1 MATKSTTSKPKT
13 ASKSSQTPETK
24 LVREL
29 AKILEDT
36 NLSEIEMEK
45 GSLKIRVARHSGPA
59 MAAQPLQYAAPLA
72 QAPSPAALP
81 ASTIEAPMSDGIE
94 DFSAHPGVVKSP
106 MVGTAYIR
114 PSPDADSFVKVGDS
128 VKAGDTILLVEA
140 MKTFNPITAEK
151 SGKIQN
157 ILVEDSQPVEF
168 GEPLFVIV

>member
-1 MATKSTTSKPKT
+1 MASKTTPSKAKT
-13 ASKSSQTPETK
+13 ASRSAQTPETK

-45 GSLKIRVARHSGPA
+45 GTLKIRVARHSGPV
-59 MAAQPLQYAAPLA
+59 MAAAPVQYAAPA
-72 QAPSPAALP
+72 VQAAPDAAA
-81 ASTIEAPMSDGIE
+81 ASIEAPIADDKE
-94 DFSAHPGVVKSP
+94 DFGSHPGVVKSP

-128 VKAGDTILLVEA
+128 VKKGDTIMLIEA

-151 SGKIQN
+151 SGVIKN
-157 ILVEDSQPVEF
+157 MLVEDTQPVEF
-168 GEPLFVIV
+168 GEPLFVIT

>member
-1 MATKSTTSKPKT
+1 MAAKPTSSRAKT
-13 ASKSSQTPETK
+13 ASRSAQTTETK

-45 GSLKIRVARHSGPA
+45 GTLKIRLARHSGPT
-59 MAAQPLQYAAPLA
+59 MTAAPVPYA
-72 QAPSPAALP
+72 EAPVQTKTVAPAA
-81 ASTIEAPMSDGIE
+81 SIEAPLTDDKE
-94 DFSAHPGVVKSP
+94 DFASHPGVIKSP

-128 VKAGDTILLVEA
+128 VKKGDTVLLVEA

-151 SGKIQN
+151 SGTVQN

-168 GEPLFVIV
+168 GEPLFIIT